1 MLNDAKRSAGACQA
15 RADLENENVLMV
27 AIYGETLSRELAVTF
42 SEDRNY
48 VWGKM

>member
-1 MLNDAKRSAGACQA
+1 MAEGGDHHAEPCEALGR
-15 RADLENENVLMV
+15 ENENVLMV